1 MTAQIDLLIQECL
14 DKVRIKEDNPHWCQ
28 YYTSMAL
35 QLGQLKA
42 LVTET
47 SLKMIPL
54 TKEPIN
60 NKKS

>member
-35 QLGQLKA
+35 DLAKVRQIISASTL
-42 LVTET
+42 
-47 SLKMIPL
+47 I
-54 TKEPIN
+54 KEPIN